1 MIERIITV
9 TRKTELEELVERFGT
24 VPQVKFYLEHAGHDF
39 ARIQAAHDTYM
50 FALAEIRK
58 LVPREFKHHT
68 IGREF
73 VPRYSFDRDDLIV
86 TVGQDG
92 LVSNTAKYLNGQP
105 LLAVNPDP
113 DLYDGILMAVTPDTA
128 GPTFKAAL
136 AGSGRLKPVSM
147 AEAKTSDGQ
156 SLLAFNDLF
165 IGANSHIS
173 ARYRISHGEAS
184 EVQSSSGIIVST
196 GAGSTG
202 WMRSVHTGALGV
214 MAAVSSTSVP
224 LNSPAPLD
232 WSSPSLLF
240 AVREPF
246 PSHATK
252 TSLIYG
258 QVSADTPLRVVSR
271 MAGYGIIFSDGIQ
284 SDYVTFN
291 SGTDVTIA
299 LAAKTAQLVDAA

>member
-1 MIERIITV
+1 
-9 TRKTELEELVERFGT
+9 
-24 VPQVKFYLEHAGHDF
+24 
-39 ARIQAAHDTYM
+39 
-50 FALAEIRK
+50 
-58 LVPREFKHHT
+58 
-68 IGREF
+68 
-73 VPRYSFDRDDLIV
+73 
-86 TVGQDG
+86 
-92 LVSNTAKYLNGQP
+92 
-105 LLAVNPDP
+105 
-113 DLYDGILMAVTPDTA
+113 
-128 GPTFKAAL
+128 
-136 AGSGRLKPVSM
+136 M

-214 MAAVSSTSVP
+214 MAAVGGTSTPPTACAARLVVP
-224 LNSPAPLD
+224 VA
-232 WSSPSLLF
+232 
-240 AVREPF
+240 AVRGARAVPQ
-246 PSHATK
+246 PGHQDIPD
-252 TSLIYG
+252 LRPG
-258 QVSADTPLRVVSR
+258 VGRTPLRVVSR

-299 LAAKTAQLVDAA
+299 LAAKTAQLVAAV

>member
-1 MIERIITV
+1 MIERVITV

-24 VPQVKFYLEHAGHDF
+24 IPQAKFYIEHSGHDF
-39 ARIQAAHDTYM
+39 ARIQAAHDTYIS
-50 FALAEIRK
+50 ALAQIRR
-58 LVPREFKHHT
+58 LVPRDFKHHV

-73 VPRYSFDRDDLIV
+73 VPRYSFDRSDLIV

-92 LVSNTAKYLNGQP
+92 LVSNTAKYLDGQP

-113 DLYDGILMAVTPDTA
+113 ELYDGILMAVTPDTA
-128 GPTFKAAL
+128 GPTLHAAL
-136 AGSGRLKPVSM
+136 DGHAEAKPVSM

-184 EVQSSSGIIVST
+184 EVQSSSGVIVST

-214 MAAVSSTSVP
+214 MAAVAGTGVAMP
-224 LNSPAPLD
+224 APAPLD
-232 WSSPSLLF
+232 WSSQSLLF

-246 PSHATK
+246 PSLATQ

-258 QVSADTPLRVVSR
+258 EVSNAMPLRVASR

-291 SGTDVTIA
+291 SGTDVTIS
-299 LAAKTAQLVDAA
+299 LAAKTAQLIAAA